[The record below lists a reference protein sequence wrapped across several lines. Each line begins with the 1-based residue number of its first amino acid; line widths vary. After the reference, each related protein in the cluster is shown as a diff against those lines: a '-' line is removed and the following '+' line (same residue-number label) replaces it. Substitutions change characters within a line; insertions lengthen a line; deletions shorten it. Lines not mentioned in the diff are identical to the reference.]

1 MWEKWNQITHIRLAE
16 IYYSLA
22 ECKFRSGDQATAAKL
37 LNTVRERYYPIGS
50 ESLYNED
57 GSEITEQELLDEWG
71 REFIGE
77 GIRRTVL
84 CRFDVYTK
92 DEWWDKQKEADDHT
106 MILPLSRTILDSN
119 PNLKQNPGYPD
130 NQ

>member
-1 MWEKWNQITHIRLAE
+1 MESDYALIRLAE

-57 GSEITEQELLDEWG
+57 GSEITEQEL
-71 REFIGE
+71 
-77 GIRRTVL
+77 
-84 CRFDVYTK
+84 
-92 DEWWDKQKEADDHT
+92 
-106 MILPLSRTILDSN
+106 
-119 PNLKQNPGYPD
+119 
-130 NQ
+130 